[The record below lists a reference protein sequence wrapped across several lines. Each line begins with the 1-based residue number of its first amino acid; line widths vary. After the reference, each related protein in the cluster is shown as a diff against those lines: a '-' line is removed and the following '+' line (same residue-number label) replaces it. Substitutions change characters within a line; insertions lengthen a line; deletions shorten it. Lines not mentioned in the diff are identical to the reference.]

1 VEFKM
6 YYVSLNFASQLTKY
20 VSIRLMKLRLES
32 DMKAKEFANFE
43 KALQGELDIIRHLV
57 GL

>member
-1 VEFKM
+1 M